1 MKTTGLNFV
10 EAVKAAKNGKKIRQ
24 ASWRNDDS
32 LKLVCGL
39 LGHVATGQTM
49 FLSAEHWLAND
60 WEIVQDH
67 PKTMGFMEAWAEAKK
82 GKKIARLEWTNG
94 GYAKIHSERL
104 CMSQHDP
111 MLISKFYIDATDWYV
126 VTEPKEQELKPCKCG
141 YKDVKCYRYKRRL
154 KICPDWTVLCPVCG
168 TRLTHFATRA
178 EAIAA
183 WNNYVDPAPAPK
195 WTSEIP
201 KDEGRYVVRFD
212 NMHYDIAVIIDAPA
226 GRSYMGRN
234 GDIVLLKDIVSAYP
248 NMIWFPLPP
257 LPAEKEDTP

>member
-82 GKKIARLEWTNG
+82 GKKIARLAWSSNRC
-94 GYAKIHSERL
+94 AKLSEDGVLTIMDYRCVL
-104 CMSQHDP
+104 PLLH
-111 MLISKFYIDATDWYV
+111 IRTEHIDATDWYV
-126 VTEPKEQELKPCKCG
+126 VEEE
-141 YKDVKCYRYKRRL
+141 
-154 KICPDWTVLCPVCG
+154 
-168 TRLTHFATRA
+168 
-178 EAIAA
+178 
-183 WNNYVDPAPAPK
+183 
-195 WTSEIP
+195 
-201 KDEGRYVVRFD
+201 
-212 NMHYDIAVIIDAPA
+212 
-226 GRSYMGRN
+226 
-234 GDIVLLKDIVSAYP
+234 VSH
-248 NMIWFPLPP
+248 
-257 LPAEKEDTP
+257 D